1 MEQSFARNRA
11 KARDASEAIVCFVFA
26 RMSGGMTMKTNAR
39 SVLYFRF
46 EYLFSLLRI
55 LLLNIIRLQLC
66 VMIINFIN
74 TNTFSSLRR
83 RLNRRSSLLRFT
95 TYPCT
100 LSRHRRLRFRLNSA
114 ARFGQRRFR
123 FRGFSPPTLAT
134 FCFYF
139 PPTRTNQRRIRW

>member
-39 SVLYFRF
+39 FVLYFRF
-46 EYLFSLLRI
+46 AYLLNVLRI

-66 VMIINFIN
+66 VMIIN

-83 RLNRRSSLLRFT
+83 RLNRRSSSLRFT

-114 ARFGQRRFR
+114 ARFGQHRIRFR